1 MKNIGVMA
9 GKTRMAIK
17 RSGPEKFL
25 WNFQDFGPGN
35 LSDFTGQGFR
45 CIMGLSVYKR
55 GQGKYTRMISAFG
68 GAAIVAIGCLQLY
81 RTLDAADIGLWVE
94 TMVPVGLFIALSVLM
109 MWMVNK
115 PSIADFMISSEGE
128 MKKVN
133 WSTRQEVAVST
144 IVVISVVIILAVLLG
159 VSDFVLQLSVGW
171 LVQ

>member
-1 MKNIGVMA
+1 M
-9 GKTRMAIK
+9 
-17 RSGPEKFL
+17 
-25 WNFQDFGPGN
+25 
-35 LSDFTGQGFR
+35 
-45 CIMGLSVYKR
+45 SVYKR

-68 GAAIVAIGCLQLY
+68 GAVIVAIGCLQLY
-81 RTLDAADIGLWVE
+81 RTLDAADISLWVE

-115 PSIADFMISSEGE
+115 PNIADFMISAEGE

-133 WSTRQEVAVST
+133 WSTRQEVVVST
-144 IVVISVVIILAVLLG
+144 VVVISVVIILAMLLG